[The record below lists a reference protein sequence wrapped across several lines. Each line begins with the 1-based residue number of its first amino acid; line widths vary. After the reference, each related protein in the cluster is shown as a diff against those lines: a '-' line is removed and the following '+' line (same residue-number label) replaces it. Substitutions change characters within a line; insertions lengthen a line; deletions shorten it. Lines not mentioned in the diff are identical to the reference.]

1 VIGTSTANGCTAMA
15 TIEITENKATPTV
28 TASTALSILT
38 CANPTTTVTASGADA
53 YSWSGANG
61 FTATTATADILVGGV
76 YTVIGTS
83 TANGCTAMATIEITE
98 NKATPTVTVMGSDT
112 LCDNSTI
119 NLVATGGGTYLWAG
133 PNAFTST
140 SASVN
145 IPNATVTNSG
155 TYTVTVTSST
165 GCTANATAVVLIN
178 PVVAAPTAQADTTI
192 ATGAS
197 ITLTATGCSGTLKWF
212 KTADS
217 TAVTMPVSP
226 TVTTSYFARCEQTAN
241 GITCSSVNSANVKVK
256 ISTGIVISIKTGN
269 WEDPTT
275 WDSGSVPT
283 ATDVVIIDSTHTVS
297 ITTDT
302 ATAKK
307 LDMKLNSVLNYAN
320 SSAKLA
326 LTGL

>member
-1 VIGTSTANGCTAMA
+1 
-15 TIEITENKATPTV
+15 
-28 TASTALSILT
+28 
-38 CANPTTTVTASGADA
+38 
-53 YSWSGANG
+53 
-61 FTATTATADILVGGV
+61 
-76 YTVIGTS
+76 
-83 TANGCTAMATIEITE
+83 
-98 NKATPTVTVMGSDT
+98 
-112 LCDNSTI
+112 
-119 NLVATGGGTYLWAG
+119 
-133 PNAFTST
+133 
-140 SASVN
+140 VN